1 MVYGSNYGT
10 TNLVADVEPEVYD
23 ESMEIM
29 DIGMQI
35 MEESATE
42 WNNMMKAI
50 ASVEL
55 GYVVENQQEMIY
67 EAVDIRAWGE
77 KVINWFKNILKKILG
92 MLQTAKAKFMSWA
105 TKDAT
110 FLNKYEA
117 RIKEGAGKLP
127 SGFSFKGYEFDDL
140 AGKVKNIGSA
150 MDEAIKGYTT
160 VADIKNTLG
169 AVKQYHTQGT
179 QGNGFV
185 MQRDGEATGYTTVD
199 SKATKQKYEDPE
211 KIAEYSDSI
220 RGKLTGDSAGTTSSE
235 FRKELFKLF
244 HGSSSKVTI
253 NSGSSVV
260 NGDYVV
266 DTIKNAK
273 TAIKAVEDQKKTTTK
288 SINDAIKV
296 VNNEIKSA
304 KEVDASG
311 HVVSQLN
318 AGVTILKKASTDVA
332 TYCTMLTTAL
342 KDENRQAKA
351 LAVKFVSYAGYKGKL
366 NESYSTQSY
375 GSIFDEAFANI

>member
-35 MEESATE
+35 MEESAE
-42 WNNMMKAI
+42 DWNNMMRAI

-67 EAVDIRAWGE
+67 EAVDIKAWGE

-105 TKDAT
+105 AKDAT
-110 FLNKYEA
+110 FLNKYED
-117 RIKEGAGKLP
+117 RIKEGANKLP

-140 AGKVKNIGSA
+140 AGKVKNIKAA
-150 MDEAIKGYTT
+150 MDGAISDYSSRYRVDVSVGQKLQSRNANG
-160 VADIKNTLG
+160 AFNDDESMKN
-169 AVKQYHTQGT
+169 Y
-179 QGNGFV
+179 
-185 MQRDGEATGYTTVD
+185 
-199 SKATKQKYEDPE
+199 SDPE
-211 KIAEYSDSI
+211 KIAALNDDI
-220 RGKLTGDSAGTTSSE
+220 RGKLTGDSAGTTSAE

-244 HGSSSKVTI
+244 HGSSSKTFI
-253 NSGSSVV
+253 GSGSPMV
-260 NGDYVV
+260 NASYII

-273 TAIKAVEDQKKTTTK
+273 TAIKAVEDQKTITTK
-288 SINDAIKV
+288 SINDTIKA
-296 VNNEIKSA
+296 VNDDIKKA
-304 KEVDASG
+304 KDSNKKLLETK
-311 HVVSQLN
+311 LN
-318 AGVTILKKASTDVA
+318 AGVTVLKKAVTDVA
-332 TYCTMLTTAL
+332 TYCTMLTAAL

-351 LAVKFVSYAGYKGKL
+351 VAVKFVSYAGYKGKL
-366 NESYSTQSY
+366 NESYATQSY

>member
-10 TNLVADVEPEVYD
+10 ISLVADVEPEVYD

-67 EAVDIRAWGE
+67 EAVDIKAWGE

-92 MLQTAKAKFMSWA
+92 MLQTAKAKFLSWA
-105 TKDAT
+105 AKDDT
-110 FLNKYEA
+110 FVSKYGD

-140 AGKVKNIGSA
+140 DGKVKNIASA
-150 MDEAIKGYTT
+150 MDTAIAFYLDESNRFSNISSKVVGATQTKGQSIDD
-160 VADIKNTLG
+160 A
-169 AVKQYHTQGT
+169 QYS
-179 QGNGFV
+179 N
-185 MQRDGEATGYTTVD
+185 
-199 SKATKQKYEDPE
+199 SE
-211 KIAEYSDSI
+211 KLAEINDEI
-220 RGKLTGDSAGTTSSE
+220 RGKFTGDSSLTKSE
-235 FRKELFKLF
+235 FRKELFKSF
-244 HGSSSKVTI
+244 HGSSSKVNI
-253 NSGSSVV
+253 SSGSRVLDG
-260 NGDYVV
+260 NYVV
-266 DTIKNAK
+266 ETIKGAK
-273 TAIKAVEDQKKTTTK
+273 KAISTVEKQKTTTTK
-288 SINDAIKV
+288 SINDTISKINSKIK
-296 VNNEIKSA
+296 EYKSGDSA
-304 KEVDASG
+304 QVA
-311 HVVSQLN
+311 QLN
-318 AGVTILKKASTDVA
+318 ACTTVLKNAATDVA
-332 TYCTMLTTAL
+332 TYCTMLTAAL

-351 LAVKFVSYAGYKGKL
+351 VAVKFVSYAGYKGKL